1 MEGFRL
7 QKYLFGGLFALLF
20 LLLIV
25 ILSPFFYSILWS
37 LRFFIL
43 INPLFVRLLL
53 RYPERTRGFWVYK
66 NVLAAVMSFLTVSLI
81 VVPLF
86 FIGKEAVRQSF
97 QVAKLF
103 EGFVRKY
110 HHLIVFKPED
120 PIVLLFKDLSSNT
133 LDLSTVDITKQLLSL
148 LRESIDTIVR
158 ASTFVIKNIATFV
171 INLCLIVFTLF
182 FLLVDGHYLMGIFV
196 RAIPIKTGHLKVFI
210 LKFKETVKHLA
221 TGYVLVALYQA
232 PAACIIFF
240 AFDVPGFLL
249 LSLVLFFFA
258 FIPMIGAAGI
268 WIPIV
273 LLKFLSG
280 DIGAS
285 LVMTAF
291 CWFFVST
298 VDNIL
303 RPMVLKDRIQIHPL
317 LIFFSILG
325 AVVFFGFHGIVLGP
339 LIVIFF
345 FAALEIF
352 IDLYEI
358 RSDEGKHGESEPR
371 CDDPTGPG
379 EA

>member
-20 LLLIV
+20 LLLVV
-25 ILSPFFYSILWS
+25 IFSPFFYSMLWS
-37 LRFFIL
+37 LLFFIL
-43 INPLFVRLLL
+43 VNPLFVRLL
-53 RYPERTRGFWVYK
+53 RPYPERARGFLVYK
-66 NVLAAVMSFLTVSLI
+66 NVLAAVISFLTVSLI

-97 QVAKLF
+97 QIVKLF
-103 EGFVRKY
+103 EGFVRQY
-110 HHLIVFKPED
+110 HHLIVFKPD
-120 PIVLLFKDLSSNT
+120 DHIVLLFKDLSSNA

-148 LRESIDTIVR
+148 LSESLDTIVS
-158 ASTFVIKNIATFV
+158 ASTFVIKNIASFV

-232 PAACIIFF
+232 TAACVIFF

-249 LSLVLFFFA
+249 LSLILFFFA

-280 DIGAS
+280 DIATS
-285 LVMTAF
+285 LVMTAL

-325 AVVFFGFHGIVLGP
+325 AVIFFGFHGIVLGP
-339 LIVIFF
+339 LIIIFF

-358 RSDEGKHGESEPR
+358 RSDEGKHGESDAGRDEPA
-371 CDDPTGPG
+371 GPG
-379 EA
+379 AA

>member
-37 LRFFIL
+37 LLFFIL
-43 INPLFVRLLL
+43 INPLFVRLLR

-103 EGFVRKY
+103 EGFVRQY